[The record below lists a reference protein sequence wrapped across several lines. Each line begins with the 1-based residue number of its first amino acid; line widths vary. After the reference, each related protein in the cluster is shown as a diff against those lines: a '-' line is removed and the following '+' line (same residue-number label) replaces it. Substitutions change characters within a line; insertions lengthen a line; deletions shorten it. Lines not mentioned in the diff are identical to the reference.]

1 VAKRSGTA
9 ARSRK
14 TKNDRSAQR
23 AIAVGRRLAGEVLR
37 FRDRALKGRTAAIR
51 RAAPAVDARA
61 VSPRLIRAAGG
72 GPAGIARTGVLVAE
86 GDSWFDYPWHDV
98 LRMLEDHHGYDVESV
113 AHKGD
118 SVESMAY
125 GGQLEELTRL
135 VEKLLRQGVLP
146 RAILLS
152 GGGNDVAGNEFRV
165 LVNHVRSAHAG
176 LNEHV
181 VRGVID
187 ERVFD
192 AYVTIL
198 TGVTMVCRQRTGRP
212 IPIIIHGYGHPVPD
226 GRGVLGGWGV
236 LPGPGLQPGF
246 RDKGFSAPDVCVSM
260 AADLIDRFNAM
271 LRRVTALT
279 EFNHVRYVDVRGLL
293 SNGADYKTWWANE
306 LHPTARGFEAVADR
320 IAAAINRGT

>member
-1 VAKRSGTA
+1 
-9 ARSRK
+9 
-14 TKNDRSAQR
+14 
-23 AIAVGRRLAGEVLR
+23 
-37 FRDRALKGRTAAIR
+37 
-51 RAAPAVDARA
+51 
-61 VSPRLIRAAGG
+61 
-72 GPAGIARTGVLVAE
+72 VLVAE

-125 GGQLEELTRL
+125 SGQLEEFTRL
-135 VEKLLRQGVLP
+135 IERLLRQRVLP

-152 GGGNDVAGNEFRV
+152 GGGNDVAGAEFRV
-165 LVNHVRSAHAG
+165 LLNHVRSARAG
-176 LNEHV
+176 LNEQV

-226 GRGVLGGWGV
+226 GRGVLGGWGP
-236 LPGPGLQPGF
+236 LPGPWLQPGF
-246 RDKGFSAPDVCVSM
+246 RDKGFSTPDACLEI
-260 AADLIDRFNAM
+260 AAALIDRFNAM
-271 LRRVTALT
+271 LQRVAALK
-279 EFNHVRYVDVRGLL
+279 EFSHVRYVDVRDRL
-293 SNGADYKTWWANE
+293 SNRADYKTWWANE
-306 LHPTARGFEAVADR
+306 LHPTRRGFAAVADR
-320 IAAAINRGT
+320 LAAAIAVNGQASASIGRSRGLRRTPVRKDM